1 MFKLHGSITSLM
13 VNQFMRNKL
22 PLYGLNTNCARYF
35 SSSSILNSIFR
46 GTVNNPES
54 GATVDINRGG
64 PVNHLVINKIL
75 LNQNV
80 SVTKSKLEELLK
92 VKGVVINLPVV
103 TPEGKKLLGELTGQS
118 KYKGFLA
125 YIFLYIKLLVKN
137 M

>member
-75 LNQNV
+75 FLNSQKNSFV
-80 SVTKSKLEELLK
+80 LI
-92 VKGVVINLPVV
+92 INLLN
-103 TPEGKKLLGELTGQS
+103 KIQ
-118 KYKGFLA
+118 
-125 YIFLYIKLLVKN
+125 
-137 M
+137 